1 MDAFAA
7 ACESIA
13 STSSRLEKVRLAA
26 EYLKTLD
33 DESIG
38 IGACF
43 LSGLAFS
50 RVDPRRARAGHAL
63 VMRAATSLTG
73 WDAHIIG
80 ACGRAAGDMSEAIGL
95 LAVDHPPEG
104 LASVCDARNVFDAL
118 ARASSQER
126 KLEILLDALRRLTPR
141 GVKYFLKLLV
151 GGLRIGLLEK
161 QVEEA
166 IALATGRTKE
176 EVGDARVRS
185 GDVELVA
192 RSARAGTLASVEAN
206 LFHPVD
212 FMLASPVLTAHDV
225 EAPETYLI
233 ERKLDGI
240 RAQAHIGG
248 GRVVLFSRGMG
259 DVTSA
264 FPEIVS
270 ALRGVRGPVVMDGE
284 LLAMEGE
291 RALPFL
297 LLQRR
302 LSRKAPSAELLA
314 EIQVCFVGYDL
325 IHDPE
330 GLLFDLPIEER
341 QSRLGAIITEISSPK
356 IRLSK
361 AVVVPDVA
369 SIERLFEEARD
380 AGDEGLVLKKRGSV
394 YEPGKRGQTWLKL
407 KRALGTLDV
416 VITGAEQGHGQ
427 RASMLSD
434 YTFAVRDGDQY
445 VNVGKAYS
453 GLTDE
458 EIRSLTRRLQEL
470 TLERFGRVRL
480 MRPEIVLEVAFDVV
494 QKSNRHK
501 SGYALRFPRIVRLRP
516 DKLPHEVDT
525 LERVRQL
532 YEATINTGRVAPK
545 PPPPA
550 PPPRGSV
557 DDLPL
562 FARVQ
567 RSDPKPP

>member
-7 ACESIA
+7 TCESIA
-13 STSSRLEKVRLAA
+13 STSSRLEKVRFAA
-26 EYLKTLD
+26 DYLQSLED
-33 DESIG
+33 DSIG

-43 LSGLAFS
+43 LSGLPFS

-63 VMRAATSLTG
+63 VVRAASLLTG
-73 WDAHIIG
+73 WDADIIG

-95 LAVDHPPEG
+95 LVNQSPKPSATVR
-104 LASVCDARNVFDAL
+104 DARNTFDAL
-118 ARASSQER
+118 ARASTQDR
-126 KLEILLDALRRLTPR
+126 KLEILLVALRMLTPR

-166 IALATGRTKE
+166 IALATGATKE
-176 EVGDARVRS
+176 DVAAARVRS
-185 GDVELVA
+185 GDIELVA
-192 RSARAGTLASVEAN
+192 RAARSGTLASVEAN

-212 FMLASPVLTAHDV
+212 FMLASPIASAQEV
-225 EAPETYLI
+225 EDPQSYLL

-240 RAQAHIGG
+240 RAQAHVAG

-259 DVTSA
+259 EVTSA
-264 FPEIVS
+264 FPEVVS
-270 ALRGVRGPVVMDGE
+270 ALRGLRGPVVMDGE
-284 LLAMEGE
+284 LLAMEGD

-302 LSRKAPSAELLA
+302 LSRKSPPPELLR
-314 EIQVCFVGYDL
+314 EIAVSFVAYDL
-325 IHDPE
+325 LHDPG

-341 QSRLGAIITEISSPK
+341 QSRLAAMIAELAAPAV
-356 IRLSK
+356 RLSR
-361 AVVVPDVA
+361 AVMVPDVA
-369 SIERLFEEARD
+369 GIEREFEQARD

-416 VITGAEQGHGQ
+416 VITAAEQGHGQ

-434 YTFAVRDGDQY
+434 YTFAVRDGEHF

-458 EIRSLTRRLQEL
+458 EIRGLTRRLQEL
-470 TLERFGRVRL
+470 TLQRFGRVR
-480 MRPEIVLEVAFDVV
+480 MIQPEIVLEVAFDVV

-516 DKLPHEVDT
+516 DKTPQDIDT
-525 LERVRQL
+525 IERVREL
-532 YEATINTGRVAPK
+532 YEKTINTGRVAPK
-545 PPPPA
+545 A
-550 PPPRGSV
+550 PPPKSIPRGAV

-562 FARVQ
+562 FARIHPNVP
-567 RSDPKPP
+567 SKV